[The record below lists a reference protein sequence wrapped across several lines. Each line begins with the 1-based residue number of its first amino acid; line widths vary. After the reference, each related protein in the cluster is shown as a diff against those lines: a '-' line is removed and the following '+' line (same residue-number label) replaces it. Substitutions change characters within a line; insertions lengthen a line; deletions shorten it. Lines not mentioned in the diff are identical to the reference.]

1 VPNLIIVYMSKFEI
15 KNILTPT
22 DFSETAL
29 LALEHSAFMARL
41 SKATLHL
48 LHVIKISE
56 FTYMINN
63 PAAPGN
69 SIEEV
74 ENFSLQRLD
83 EIAAV
88 LKVKYG
94 INIKTSISKGNPAEE
109 IEIAVTNYSIDLV
122 IMGTHGASGFNEY
135 FIGSN
140 AHKTIKKCHCPV
152 LTVQVDSKKIGFTD
166 IVLPVENSYHSLQK
180 VNKTVDLAK
189 LYAAKIHLLGVQH
202 KPDETAQKA
211 FNLMMEN
218 VEKVI
223 QHAGLSFERTIVSG
237 DNLAEQTL
245 KFAKQQGADL
255 IVVLTDHESELNDSL
270 LGALAKQMVNH
281 SKIPVLSIKPKEVI
295 YKAYS
300 PV

>member
-1 VPNLIIVYMSKFEI
+1 MSKFEI

-29 LALEHSAFMARL
+29 LAIEHSAFMARL

-48 LHVIKISE
+48 LHVIKIAE
-56 FTYMINN
+56 FTYTINN
-63 PAAPGN
+63 PMAIGTD
-69 SIEEV
+69 IKEI
-74 ENFSLQRLD
+74 ENFAMQKLN
-83 EIAAV
+83 EIAEQ
-88 LKVKYG
+88 LRIKYG
-94 INIKTSISKGNPAEE
+94 INISTLISKGNPAEE
-109 IEIAVTNYSIDLV
+109 IEVAVTNYHIDV
-122 IMGTHGASGFNEY
+122 VVMGTHGASGFNEY

-152 LTVQVDSKKIGFTD
+152 LTVQVGSKKIGFHD
-166 IVLPVENSYHSLQK
+166 IVLPVENTYHSLEK
-180 VNKTVDLAK
+180 VNKTIDLAK

-202 KPDETAQKA
+202 SQDEQSNKA
-211 FNLMMEN
+211 FNLMLEN

-223 QHAGLSFERTIVSG
+223 THAGLSFDRTIVKG

-245 KFAKQQGADL
+245 KYANKNNADL

-281 SKIPVLSIKPKEVI
+281 SKIPVLSIKPKDGK
-295 YKAYS
+295 YRPYS
-300 PV
+300 PI

>member
-1 VPNLIIVYMSKFEI
+1 MSKFEI

-29 LALEHSAFMARL
+29 LAIEHSAFMARI

-56 FTYMINN
+56 FAYTINN
-63 PAAPGN
+63 PAAPGYG
-69 SIEEV
+69 IQEV
-74 ENFSLQRLD
+74 ENFSLQKLD
-83 EIAAV
+83 EIAAG

-94 INIKTSISKGNPAEE
+94 ININTSISKGNPAEE
-109 IEIAVTNYSIDLV
+109 IEIAVTNFNIDVV

-152 LTVQVDSKKIGFTD
+152 LTVQVDSKKIGFHD
-166 IVLPVENSYHSLQK
+166 IVLPVENTYHSLEK

-202 KPDETAQKA
+202 KQDETATKA
-211 FNLMMEN
+211 FNMMLEN

-223 QHAGLSFERTIVSG
+223 THAGLAFDRTVVNG

-245 KFAKQQGADL
+245 KYAEKSGADL

-281 SKIPVLSIKPKEVI
+281 SKIPVLSIKPKEGI
-295 YKAYS
+295 YTAYS

>member
-1 VPNLIIVYMSKFEI
+1 MSKFEI

-29 LALEHSAFMARL
+29 LAIEHSAFMARI

-56 FTYMINN
+56 FAYTINN
-63 PAAPGN
+63 PAAPGYN
-69 SIEEV
+69 IHEV
-74 ENFSLQRLD
+74 ENFGLQKLD
-83 EIAAV
+83 EIAAG

-94 INIKTSISKGNPAEE
+94 ININTSISKGNPAEE
-109 IEIAVTNYSIDLV
+109 IEIAVTNFNIDVV

-152 LTVQVDSKKIGFTD
+152 LTVQVDSKKIGFHD
-166 IVLPVENSYHSLQK
+166 IVLPIENTYHSLEK

-202 KPDETAQKA
+202 KQDETATKA
-211 FNLMMEN
+211 FNMMLEN

-223 QHAGLSFERTIVSG
+223 THAGLAFDRTVVNG

-245 KFAKQQGADL
+245 KYAEKSGADL

-281 SKIPVLSIKPKEVI
+281 SKIPVLSIKPKEGI
-295 YKAYS
+295 YTAYS

>member
-1 VPNLIIVYMSKFEI
+1 MSKFEI

-29 LALEHSAFMARL
+29 LAIEHSAFMARI

-56 FTYMINN
+56 FAYTINN
-63 PAAPGN
+63 PAAPGYG
-69 SIEEV
+69 IQEV
-74 ENFSLQRLD
+74 ENFSLQKLD
-83 EIAAV
+83 EIAAA

-94 INIKTSISKGNPAEE
+94 ININTSISKGNPAEE
-109 IEIAVTNYSIDLV
+109 IEIAVTNFNIDVV

-152 LTVQVDSKKIGFTD
+152 LTVQVDSKKIGFHD
-166 IVLPVENSYHSLQK
+166 IVLPVENTYHSLEK

-202 KPDETAQKA
+202 KQDETATKA
-211 FNLMMEN
+211 FNMMLEN

-223 QHAGLSFERTIVSG
+223 THAGLAFDRTVVNG

-245 KFAKQQGADL
+245 KYAEKSGADL

-281 SKIPVLSIKPKEVI
+281 SKIPVLSIKPKEGI
-295 YKAYS
+295 YTAYS

>member
-1 VPNLIIVYMSKFEI
+1 
-15 KNILTPT
+15 
-22 DFSETAL
+22 
-29 LALEHSAFMARL
+29 
-41 SKATLHL
+41 
-48 LHVIKISE
+48 
-56 FTYMINN
+56 
-63 PAAPGN
+63 
-69 SIEEV
+69 
-74 ENFSLQRLD
+74 
-83 EIAAV
+83 
-88 LKVKYG
+88 
-94 INIKTSISKGNPAEE
+94 
-109 IEIAVTNYSIDLV
+109 
-122 IMGTHGASGFNEY
+122 MGTHGASGFNEY

-223 QHAGLSFERTIVSG
+223 QHAGLSFDRTIVSG
-237 DNLAEQTL
+237 ENLAEQTL

-281 SKIPVLSIKPKEVI
+281 SKIPVLSIKPKEGI

>member
-1 VPNLIIVYMSKFEI
+1 MSTFEV

-29 LALEHSAFMARL
+29 LAIEHSAFMARL

-56 FTYMINN
+56 FTYTINN
-63 PAAPGN
+63 PAALGN
-69 SIEEV
+69 DIQDI
-74 ENFSLQRLD
+74 ENFSLQKLN
-83 EIAAV
+83 EIAEQ
-88 LKVKYG
+88 LKVKYA
-94 INIKTSISKGNPAEE
+94 ININTSISKGNPAEE
-109 IEIAVTNYSIDLV
+109 IEVAVNNYKIDLV

-140 AHKTIKKCHCPV
+140 AHKTIKRCHCPV
-152 LTVQVDSKKIGFTD
+152 ITVQVDSKKLGFHD
-166 IVLPVENSYHSLQK
+166 IVLPVENTYHSLEK

-202 KPDETAQKA
+202 NQEETAIKQ
-211 FNLMMEN
+211 FDLMLEN

-223 QHAGLSFERTIVSG
+223 KHAGLSHNKTIVNG

-245 KFAKQQGADL
+245 KFAEKAGADL
-255 IVVLTDHESELNDSL
+255 IVVLTDHESELNDSI

-281 SKIPVLSIKPKEVI
+281 SKIPVMSIKPKEGI
-295 YKAYS
+295 YSAYR
-300 PV
+300 PT

>member
-1 VPNLIIVYMSKFEI
+1 MSKFEI

-29 LALEHSAFMARL
+29 LAIEHSAFMARI

-56 FTYMINN
+56 FAYTINN
-63 PAAPGN
+63 PAAPGY
-69 SIEEV
+69 SIQEV
-74 ENFSLQRLD
+74 ENFSLQKLD

-94 INIKTSISKGNPAEE
+94 ININTSISKGNPAEE
-109 IEIAVTNYSIDLV
+109 IEIAVTNFNVDVV

-152 LTVQVDSKKIGFTD
+152 LTVQVDSKKIGFHD
-166 IVLPVENSYHSLQK
+166 IVLPVENTYHSLEK

-202 KPDETAQKA
+202 KQDETATKA
-211 FNLMMEN
+211 FNMMLEN

-223 QHAGLSFERTIVSG
+223 THAGLAFDRTVVNG

-245 KFAKQQGADL
+245 KYAEKSGADL

-281 SKIPVLSIKPKEVI
+281 SKIPVLSIKPKEGI
-295 YKAYS
+295 YTAYS

>member
-1 VPNLIIVYMSKFEI
+1 MSKFEI

-22 DFSETAL
+22 DFSETAM
-29 LALEHSAFMARL
+29 LAVEHSAFMARL

-56 FTYMINN
+56 FTYTINN
-63 PAAPGN
+63 PAALGN
-69 SIEEV
+69 DIREI
-74 ENFSLQRLD
+74 ENFSLQKLG
-83 EIAAV
+83 EIAAA

-94 INIKTSISKGNPAEE
+94 ININTSISKGNPAEE
-109 IEIAVTNYSIDLV
+109 IEIAVSNYNIDVV
-122 IMGTHGASGFNEY
+122 IMGTHGTSGFNEY

-152 LTVQVDSKKIGFTD
+152 LTVQVDSKKIGFHD
-166 IVLPVENSYHSLQK
+166 IVLPVENSYHSLEK
-180 VNKTVDLAK
+180 VNKTIDLAK

-202 KPDETAQKA
+202 LHDDEHKKA
-211 FNLMMEN
+211 FSMMLEN

-223 QHAGLSFERTIVSG
+223 THAGLSFDRTVVNG
-237 DNLAEQTL
+237 ENLAQQTL
-245 KFAKQQGADL
+245 KYAESAGADL

-281 SKIPVLSIKPKEVI
+281 SKIPVLSIKPKEGI
-295 YKAYS
+295 YTAYS

>member
-1 VPNLIIVYMSKFEI
+1 MSTFEV

-29 LALEHSAFMARL
+29 LAIEHSAFMARL

-56 FTYMINN
+56 FTYTINN
-63 PAAPGN
+63 PAALGN
-69 SIEEV
+69 DIQDI
-74 ENFSLQRLD
+74 ENFSLQKLN
-83 EIAAV
+83 EIAEQ
-88 LKVKYG
+88 LKVKYA
-94 INIKTSISKGNPAEE
+94 ININTSISKGNPAEE
-109 IEIAVTNYSIDLV
+109 IEVAVNNYKIDMV

-140 AHKTIKKCHCPV
+140 AHKTIKRCHCPV
-152 LTVQVDSKKIGFTD
+152 ITVQVDSKKLGFHD
-166 IVLPVENSYHSLQK
+166 IVLPVENTYHSLEK

-202 KPDETAQKA
+202 NQEETAIKQ
-211 FNLMMEN
+211 FDLMLEN

-223 QHAGLSFERTIVSG
+223 KHAGLSHDKTIVNG

-245 KFAKQQGADL
+245 KFAEKAGADL
-255 IVVLTDHESELNDSL
+255 IVVLTDHESELNDSI

-281 SKIPVLSIKPKEVI
+281 SKIPVMSIKPKEGI
-295 YKAYS
+295 YSAYR
-300 PV
+300 PT

>member
-1 VPNLIIVYMSKFEI
+1 MTKFEI

-29 LALEHSAFMARL
+29 LAIEHSAFMARI

-56 FTYMINN
+56 FAYTINN
-63 PAAPGN
+63 PTALGY
-69 SIEEV
+69 SIQEV
-74 ENFSLQRLD
+74 ENFSLQKLD
-83 EIAAV
+83 EIAAG

-94 INIKTSISKGNPAEE
+94 INVITSISKGNPAEE
-109 IEIAVTNYSIDLV
+109 IEIAVTNYNIDVV
-122 IMGTHGASGFNEY
+122 IMGTHGASGFNEF

-152 LTVQVDSKKIGFTD
+152 LTVQVDSKKIGFHD
-166 IVLPVENSYHSLQK
+166 IVLPVENSYHSLEK

-189 LYAAKIHLLGVQH
+189 LYAAKIHVLGIHHSIEVASDKQF
-202 KPDETAQKA
+202 E
-211 FNLMMEN
+211 MMLQN

-223 QHAGLSFERTIVSG
+223 SHAGLSYDRTIVNG

-245 KFAKQQGADL
+245 KYATKNNADL
-255 IVVLTDHESELNDSL
+255 IVVLADHESELNDSF

-281 SKIPVLSIKPKEVI
+281 SKIPVLSIKAKEGI
-295 YKAYS
+295 YTTYS

>member
-1 VPNLIIVYMSKFEI
+1 MSTFEV

-29 LALEHSAFMARL
+29 LAIEHSAFMARL

-56 FTYMINN
+56 FTYTINN
-63 PAAPGN
+63 PAALGN
-69 SIEEV
+69 DIQDI
-74 ENFSLQRLD
+74 ENFSLQKLN
-83 EIAAV
+83 EIAEQ
-88 LKVKYG
+88 LKVKYA
-94 INIKTSISKGNPAEE
+94 ININTSISKGNPAEE
-109 IEIAVTNYSIDLV
+109 IEVAVNNYKIDLV

-140 AHKTIKKCHCPV
+140 AHKTIKRCHCPV
-152 LTVQVDSKKIGFTD
+152 ITVQVDSKKLGFHD
-166 IVLPVENSYHSLQK
+166 IVLPVENTYHSLEK

-202 KPDETAQKA
+202 NQEETAIKQ
-211 FNLMMEN
+211 FDLMLEN

-223 QHAGLSFERTIVSG
+223 KHAGLSYNKTIVNG

-245 KFAKQQGADL
+245 KFAEKAGADL
-255 IVVLTDHESELNDSL
+255 IVVLTDHESELNDSI

-281 SKIPVLSIKPKEVI
+281 SKIPVMSIKPKEGI
-295 YKAYS
+295 YSAYR
-300 PV
+300 PT

>member
-1 VPNLIIVYMSKFEI
+1 MSTFEV

-29 LALEHSAFMARL
+29 LAIEHSAFMARL

-56 FTYMINN
+56 FTYTINN
-63 PAAPGN
+63 PAALGN
-69 SIEEV
+69 DIQDI
-74 ENFSLQRLD
+74 ENFSLQKLN
-83 EIAAV
+83 EIAEQ
-88 LKVKYG
+88 LKVKYA
-94 INIKTSISKGNPAEE
+94 ININTSISKGNPAEE
-109 IEIAVTNYSIDLV
+109 IEVAVNNYKIDMV

-140 AHKTIKKCHCPV
+140 AHKTIKRCHCPV
-152 LTVQVDSKKIGFTD
+152 ITVQVDSKKLGFHD
-166 IVLPVENSYHSLQK
+166 IVLPVENTYHSLEK

-202 KPDETAQKA
+202 NQEETAIKQ
-211 FNLMMEN
+211 FDLMLEN

-223 QHAGLSFERTIVSG
+223 KHAGLSYNKTIVNG

-245 KFAKQQGADL
+245 KFAEKAGADL
-255 IVVLTDHESELNDSL
+255 IVVLTDHESELNDSI

-281 SKIPVLSIKPKEVI
+281 SKIPVMSIKPKEGI
-295 YKAYS
+295 YSAYR
-300 PV
+300 PT

>member
-1 VPNLIIVYMSKFEI
+1 MSTFEV

-29 LALEHSAFMARL
+29 LAIEHSAFMARL

-56 FTYMINN
+56 FTYTINN
-63 PAAPGN
+63 PAALGN
-69 SIEEV
+69 DIQDI
-74 ENFSLQRLD
+74 ENFSLQKLN
-83 EIAAV
+83 EIAEQ
-88 LKVKYG
+88 LKVKYA
-94 INIKTSISKGNPAEE
+94 ININTSISKGNPAEE
-109 IEIAVTNYSIDLV
+109 IEVAVNNYKIDLV

-140 AHKTIKKCHCPV
+140 AHKTIKRCHCPV
-152 LTVQVDSKKIGFTD
+152 ITVQVDSKKLGFHD
-166 IVLPVENSYHSLQK
+166 IVLPVENTYHSLEK

-202 KPDETAQKA
+202 NQEETAIKQ
-211 FNLMMEN
+211 FDLMLEN

-223 QHAGLSFERTIVSG
+223 KHAGLSHDKTIVNG

-245 KFAKQQGADL
+245 KFAENAGADL
-255 IVVLTDHESELNDSL
+255 IVVLTDHESELNDSI

-281 SKIPVLSIKPKEVI
+281 SKIPVMSIKPKEGI
-295 YKAYS
+295 YSAYR
-300 PV
+300 PT

>member
-1 VPNLIIVYMSKFEI
+1 MSTFEV

-29 LALEHSAFMARL
+29 LAIEHSAFMARL

-56 FTYMINN
+56 FTYTINN
-63 PAAPGN
+63 PAALGN
-69 SIEEV
+69 DIQDI
-74 ENFSLQRLD
+74 ENFSLQKLN
-83 EIAAV
+83 EIAEQ
-88 LKVKYG
+88 LKVKYA
-94 INIKTSISKGNPAEE
+94 ININTSISKGNPAEE
-109 IEIAVTNYSIDLV
+109 IEVAVNNYKIDMV

-140 AHKTIKKCHCPV
+140 AHKTIKRCHCPV
-152 LTVQVDSKKIGFTD
+152 ITVQVDSKKLGFHD
-166 IVLPVENSYHSLQK
+166 IVLPVENTYHSLEK

-202 KPDETAQKA
+202 NQEETAIKQ
-211 FNLMMEN
+211 FDLMLEN

-223 QHAGLSFERTIVSG
+223 KHAGLSYNKTIVNG

-245 KFAKQQGADL
+245 KFAEKAGADL
-255 IVVLTDHESELNDSL
+255 IVVLTDHESELNDSI

-281 SKIPVLSIKPKEVI
+281 SKIPVLSIKPKEGI
-295 YKAYS
+295 YSAYR
-300 PV
+300 PT

>member
-1 VPNLIIVYMSKFEI
+1 MSKFEI

-22 DFSETAL
+22 DFSETAH
-29 LALEHSAFMARL
+29 LAVEHSAFMARI

-48 LHVIKISE
+48 LHVIKLSE
-56 FTYMINN
+56 FTYTINN
-63 PAAPGN
+63 PAAIGN
-69 SIEEV
+69 NIQEV
-74 ENFSLQRLD
+74 ENFSLQKLN
-83 EIAAV
+83 EIADQ
-88 LKVKYG
+88 LKIKYG
-94 INIKTSISKGNPAEE
+94 ININILISKGNPAEE
-109 IEIAVTNYSIDLV
+109 IEIAVTNYQIDV
-122 IMGTHGASGFNEY
+122 VVMGTHGASGFNEF

-140 AHKTIKKCHCPV
+140 AHKTIKKCSCPV
-152 LTVQVDSKKIGFTD
+152 LTVQVDSKKIGFSD
-166 IVLPVENSYHSLQK
+166 IVLPIENSYHSLQK

-202 KPDETAQKA
+202 KQDESSKKA
-211 FNLMMEN
+211 FNLMLEN

-223 QHAGLSFERTIVSG
+223 THAGLSFDRNVVSG
-237 DNLAEQTL
+237 ENLAEQTL

-281 SKIPVLSIKPKEVI
+281 SKIPVLSIKPKEGV
-295 YKAYS
+295 YTAYS